1 MHLKKKPQ
9 FVFNK
14 DGTIKSIASPM
25 INPGDSPATP
35 NSKTKALLATSPI
48 GKFSTR
54 SVFSMSAL
62 SGKETKIAWS
72 ELGYQIQPED
82 RGAVFMKMQG
92 KPGVTIWNLVSI
104 PLLLF
109 CVLASNADVIQEVMP
124 LLTDTNFFGFTLS
137 KAAKLNTNAAS
148 IASFVAIPCLLLSG
162 VVYDV
167 LGRRKTIMAL
177 LLIGALST
185 YFFPLTPPNQ
195 PFFVTLRVLF
205 QCSMVCLVGNTLIND
220 YVIPENRGK
229 ATAVQN
235 SGMTLGN
242 IFSVSVM
249 YSVTK
254 NQQNLYI
261 VFGLLGTLQVIW
273 TIIMFFCVSEP

>member
-14 DGTIKSIASPM
+14 DGTIKGIASPL
-25 INPGDSPATP
+25 INEPSSPNT
-35 NSKTKALLATSPI
+35 NTKAKALVSQSPI

-54 SVFSMSAL
+54 SGFSMSAL

-82 RGAVFMKMQG
+82 RGAVFLKMQG
-92 KPGVTIWNLVSI
+92 KPGVNIWNLVSI

-109 CVLASNADVIQEVMP
+109 CLMASNADVIQEIMP
-124 LLTDTNFFGFTLS
+124 LLTDDNFFALTS
-137 KAAKLNTNAAS
+137 KQAAKLNTNAAS

-167 LGRRKTIMAL
+167 LGRRKTIMGL
-177 LLIGALST
+177 LIIGALST
-185 YFFPLTPPNQ
+185 YFFPLTPPSE
-195 PFFVTLRVLF
+195 PAFVVLRVMF

-254 NQQNLYI
+254 NNQNLFI

-273 TIIMFFCVSEP
+273 TVIMFFCVSEP

>member
-1 MHLKKKPQ
+1 M
-9 FVFNK
+9 
-14 DGTIKSIASPM
+14 
-25 INPGDSPATP
+25 
-35 NSKTKALLATSPI
+35 
-48 GKFSTR
+48 
-54 SVFSMSAL
+54 
-62 SGKETKIAWS
+62 
-72 ELGYQIQPED
+72 
-82 RGAVFMKMQG
+82 
-92 KPGVTIWNLVSI
+92 
-104 PLLLF
+104 
-109 CVLASNADVIQEVMP
+109 
-124 LLTDTNFFGFTLS
+124 
-137 KAAKLNTNAAS
+137 
-148 IASFVAIPCLLLSG
+148 LLSG

-185 YFFPLTPPNQ
+185 YFFPLTPPSQ
-195 PFFVTLRVLF
+195 LTFVILRVMF

-254 NQQNLYI
+254 NNQNLYI
-261 VFGLLGTLQVIW
+261 VFSLLGTLQVIW
-273 TIIMFFCVSEP
+273 TVIMFFCVSEPNIYNEKEAKRAGRKSFCGKVWSLSKLVIKACKADKALLVGIIASNIARNQTMVQQITFNQWLGTFVTSGLITRAEE